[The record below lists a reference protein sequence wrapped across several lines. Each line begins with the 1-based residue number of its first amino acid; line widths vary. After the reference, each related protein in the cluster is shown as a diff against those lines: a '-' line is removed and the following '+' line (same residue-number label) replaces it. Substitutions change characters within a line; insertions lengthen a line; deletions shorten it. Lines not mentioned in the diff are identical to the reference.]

1 MAKTDGVAR
10 IIALAALG
18 KNGGGST
25 GGTTNYLD
33 LINKPKINNVELT
46 GNKTLEDLG
55 INIPELPIASADTL
69 GGIKIGENLT
79 IDENGVVSASGGGVP
94 RLYSCFCEKKCSVGA
109 GFYLQNYDTV
119 KNMLEEAIENYVNN
133 QVIPICS
140 FNFPTNNRIQYI
152 ANLKGSLYA
161 ESNSI
166 SFPNKKQNYFH
177 IDSDRFVINQD
188 IYYYSIQITGSWT
201 DDKFTVTQVYCS
213 PYKNKILSSDF
224 TPASEQYVDNSIK
237 AAITDALGGS
247 Y

>member
-18 KNGGGST
+18 KNGGGSS
-25 GGTTNYLD
+25 GGGSY
-33 LINKPKINNVELT
+33 
-46 GNKTLEDLG
+46 TL
-55 INIPELPIASADTL
+55 PVASADTL
-69 GGIKIGENLT
+69 GGIKIGENLS

-109 GFYLQNYDTV
+109 SFYLQSYDTV

-133 QVIPICS
+133 QVVPICS
-140 FNFPTNNRIQYI
+140 FNFPTNNTMQYI

-161 ESNSI
+161 QSSST
-166 SFPNKKQNYFH
+166 SFPNKQNYFF
-177 IDSDRFVINQD
+177 IDSDRFVINQY
-188 IYYYSIQITGSWT
+188 IYYYSIQITGGWT
-201 DDKFTVTQVYCS
+201 DDKFTVGQVYCI
-213 PYKNKILSSDF
+213 PYKNRILSSDF
-224 TPASEQYVDNSIK
+224 TPASEQYVDNSIT